1 MFYHPSRNSRRV
13 AKTAIQLIGT
23 IIADAESSREYGN
36 RVAVLASLVESLP
49 QRSPLIGK
57 IAPGNREI

>member
-1 MFYHPSRNSRRV
+1 
-13 AKTAIQLIGT
+13 LIGT

-36 RVAVLASLVESLP
+36 RVAVSASLVESLP

-57 IAPGNREI
+57 IAPGNQEI